1 MAKKLKRGKKANPVR
16 KSKPNKR
23 APNSNERSPAPRRGN
38 PISKSGKPTL
48 ASSAQR
54 SWQKDT
60 EKPLTKQ
67 EQRHN
72 EEKNRKDSD
81 NLMKLIVQEQL
92 SSATPDS
99 RKVLDSLSKIKS
111 RGLKQRLKKKARA
124 MGIFEE

>member
-1 MAKKLKRGKKANPVR
+1 MGKKLKRGKKANSAR

-38 PISKSGKPTL
+38 PIGKSGKPTP
-48 ASSAQR
+48 ATSAQR

-67 EQRHN
+67 EQRLN

>member
-1 MAKKLKRGKKANPVR
+1 MGKKLKRGKKANPVR